1 MDKLLKEQKGRQTE
15 CATFYNVQTRNH
27 MTVFVVRLPLCLLFY
42 SLPQEKLLVTSLS
55 SLAYLLDITLTELT
69 RVAAGRDLDATM
81 NVTDWARVA
90 AC

>member
-1 MDKLLKEQKGRQTE
+1 
-15 CATFYNVQTRNH
+15 

-90 AC
+90 TG

>member
-1 MDKLLKEQKGRQTE
+1 
-15 CATFYNVQTRNH
+15 

-69 RVAAGRDLDATM
+69 RVVACQDLDTTLH
-81 NVTDWARVA
+81 VPDWEEQQHADI
-90 AC
+90 